1 MTIALLL
8 NKGTGTFFENANKSS
23 TKAPD
28 LVGFVEFVLDKEK
41 SQSLRLEA
49 AIWLKMKD
57 GKKFYSASIGGIP
70 ATMFIE
76 EKQSEQAP
84 DYAGS
89 FGFGREMRIAGW
101 KKPGVGDEKP
111 YISVAISE
119 RTVGTKSTSGSDE
132 QPAQSSSS
140 PSSESHSSQQAHQPQ
155 PQQDQH
161 PSGVAGFNF

>member
-101 KKPGVGDEKP
+101 KNQASVMKSRTSASQFQNAQWGQKAPLALMNSLHNRRHRLQANP
-111 YISVAISE
+111 IRHNRHISLNPNRIN
-119 RTVGTKSTSGSDE
+119 T
-132 QPAQSSSS
+132 
-140 PSSESHSSQQAHQPQ
+140 QAE
-155 PQQDQH
+155 
-161 PSGVAGFNF
+161 